1 MLVYPQCSSREQG
14 VLDARSCCELNGM
27 PEQAKLFGRAA
38 LVARNPN
45 RSDIVDELTGD
56 ERAVL
61 TYEKDH
67 KRNGPFM
74 LW

>member
-1 MLVYPQCSSREQG
+1 
-14 VLDARSCCELNGM
+14 M

-56 ERAVL
+56 ERTVL